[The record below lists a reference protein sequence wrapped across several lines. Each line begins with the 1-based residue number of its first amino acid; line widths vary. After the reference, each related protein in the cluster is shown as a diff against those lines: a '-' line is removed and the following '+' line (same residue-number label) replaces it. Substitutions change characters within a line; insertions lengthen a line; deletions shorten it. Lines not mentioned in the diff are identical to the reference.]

1 MKIRTILWCL
11 LSSLGSTVV
20 LFATGLGAILLPSS
34 SYGAAGDL
42 YVAENQQSSVV
53 RITPAGTQSV
63 VASGL
68 DHPLA
73 LAVDA
78 NGNIFVTLNFVSEI
92 KKITNGI
99 ASTFASVTNSRGLTF
114 GGSGNLFVTQTAA
127 AANGVVIE
135 ITPNGTQSI
144 YASGFHDPGFLVFD
158 QSGNLFVCE
167 NQGAT
172 TIISKT
178 TPAGVRTTFAS
189 GLVNGEGL
197 AFDASGN
204 LYLAE
209 TGTAKIYK
217 FTPDGTKTLFTSAV
231 AVPRYLA
238 FDSAGS
244 LFVSTGGST
253 NVISK
258 VTPSGAVSVFKSGI
272 AANGIAFEPP
282 LSQPLNIS
290 TRLNVQTGDNALFG
304 GFIVAG
310 NAGKKVLIRG
320 IGPSLASAGISGAL
334 QDPTIELR
342 NASGGFVNGNNNWKD
357 TQQAAIA
364 ATGAAP
370 TDDRES
376 ALLITL
382 GPGAWT
388 VIMRGTNNTTG
399 IGVVEVYDLD
409 PAADAKLANISTR
422 GYLGTGSNGMIA
434 GIIIGSGNGAAK
446 LLVRALGPSLTA
458 FGITNALKDPEVNIY
473 NANGG
478 LIVGND
484 NWKLRAASNTSQQA
498 EIEAT
503 GIPPS
508 NGLESA
514 LIVTLPAGN
523 FTAIA
528 GGLGPDPTGQ
538 PAGSTIYPMFGSVV
552 ARKRGRPRVD
562 YR

>member
-1 MKIRTILWCL
+1 MKIRTILYCL

-34 SYGAAGDL
+34 ARGAAGDL
-42 YVAENQQSSVV
+42 YVAESQQNAVV

-63 VASGL
+63 VANGL
-68 DHPLA
+68 NYPLA

-78 NGNIFVTLNFVSEI
+78 SGSIFVTLNFVSEI
-92 KKITNGI
+92 KKITNGVV
-99 ASTFASVTNSRGLTF
+99 STFASVANSRDLAVGR
-114 GGSGNLFVTQTAA
+114 SGNLFVAQTGAG
-127 AANGVVIE
+127 ANGSVIE
-135 ITPNGTQSI
+135 ITPNGTQSV
-144 YASGFHDPGFLVFD
+144 YASGFRDPTNLAFD

-167 NQGAT
+167 NGFGGVSS
-172 TIISKT
+172 IISKT

-189 GLVNGEGL
+189 GLYNAEGL

-209 TGTAKIYK
+209 TGFSKIYK

-231 AVPRYLA
+231 NVPRHLA
-238 FDSAGS
+238 FDSAGN

-253 NVISK
+253 DFISK

-272 AANGIAFEPP
+272 TAIGIAFEPP

-310 NAGKKVLIRG
+310 RAGKKVLIRG

-399 IGVVEVYDLD
+399 IGVVEVYDLE

-422 GYLGTGSNGMIA
+422 GYVQTGEKVMI
-434 GIIIGSGNGAAK
+434 GGFIIGSGNGAGRVV
-446 LLVRALGPSLTA
+446 VRAIGPSLGA
-458 FGITNALKDPEVNIY
+458 FGITNALPDPSLEIHNASGVTIATNDDWRDDQPAEIQTTGLAPSNNLEAAIVATLPSGNYTAVVSGYQNAVGTGLVEIY
-473 NANGG
+473 N
-478 LIVGND
+478 L
-484 NWKLRAASNTSQQA
+484 Q
-498 EIEAT
+498 
-503 GIPPS
+503 
-508 NGLESA
+508 
-514 LIVTLPAGN
+514 
-523 FTAIA
+523 
-528 GGLGPDPTGQ
+528 
-538 PAGSTIYPMFGSVV
+538 
-552 ARKRGRPRVD
+552 
-562 YR
+562 